1 MSSSSQDPAS
11 LALHNARRALQSG
24 NQLEARRWAQRAA
37 ALAPQSEEP
46 WLLLAALGGEPR
58 ASLAYLKR
66 ALEINPESQRARK
79 GMHWAVSR
87 QRAAP
92 PFEPKPLTTLPI
104 TRPVSPLS
112 QPVLLHP
119 TLVEPSR
126 SIPKIAIALASLA
139 VLCLALG
146 LAAFFGAP
154 VFDSALAKPLAQVRL
169 ALASPTFT
177 ATYTETPTFTPS
189 FTPTPTFT
197 STPLPTDT
205 PTQTPTETPTLTPTE
220 TPPPTAT
227 FTPTETPTETPI
239 PPPQPTKAPKP
250 KKVSGPYV
258 RPGAVNTEERWV
270 DVDLSSQTAYAMQ
283 GDQVVKSFIV
293 STGLWNTPTI
303 TGVFR
308 VYVKYRSAD
317 MSGPGY
323 YLPSVPYVMYFY
335 KDYGLHG
342 TYWHNNFG
350 HPMSHGCV
358 NFRTDDAAWLYKFVS
373 IGTVVSVHP

>member
-1 MSSSSQDPAS
+1 MSSSPQDPAS

-24 NQLEARRWAQRAA
+24 NHREARRWAQQAA

-46 WLLLAALGGEPR
+46 WLLLAALAGPR

-66 ALEINPESQRARK
+66 ALEINPDSQRARK
-79 GMHWAVSR
+79 GMHWAVHR
-87 QRAAP
+87 QRTAQSVESIITP
-92 PFEPKPLTTLPI
+92 TLP
-104 TRPVSPLS
+104 PSKPD
-112 QPVLLHP
+112 QAHDQQVLLHP
-119 TLVEPSR
+119 PVVVPSR
-126 SIPKIAIALASLA
+126 SFPTMAILLGGLVA
-139 VLCLALG
+139 LCLALS

-154 VFDSALAKPLAQVRL
+154 VFDSALAKPIAQVRM

-177 ATYTETPTFTPS
+177 ATYTETPTS
-189 FTPTPTFT
+189 TPTFT
-197 STPLPTDT
+197 STPTPTDT
-205 PTQTPTETPTLTPTE
+205 PTQTPTETPTATPTE
-220 TPPPTAT
+220 TPTPTAT
-227 FTPTETPTETPI
+227 FTPTETPTETPV
-239 PPPQPTKAPKP
+239 PTPQPTKPPKP
-250 KKVSGPYV
+250 KKVAGPYV
-258 RPGAVNTEERWV
+258 RPGAVNAEERWV

-283 GDQVVKSFIV
+283 GDQVVKNFVV
-293 STGLWNTPTI
+293 STGLWNTPTV

-317 MSGPGY
+317 MTGPGY
-323 YLPSVPYVMYFY
+323 YLPAVPYVMYFY

>member
-1 MSSSSQDPAS
+1 MSPSPQDPAS
-11 LALHNARRALQSG
+11 LALHNARRALQKG
-24 NQLEARRWAQRAA
+24 NQNEARRWAQRAA

-46 WLLLAALGGEPR
+46 WLLLAALAEPR

-79 GMHWAVSR
+79 GMHWAVHR
-87 QRAAP
+87 QRATRARKP
-92 PFEPKPLTTLPI
+92 PSLPY
-104 TRPVSPLS
+104 RPSPRPDLAS
-112 QPVLLHP
+112 TQPVLMQP
-119 TLVEPSR
+119 TIIEPAPAW
-126 SIPKIAIALASLA
+126 PKLAIYLGVLI
-139 VLCLALG
+139 VLCLALS
-146 LAAFFGAP
+146 LTAFFGAP
-154 VFDSALAKPLAQVRL
+154 AFDSALAKPIAQVRL

-177 ATYTETPTFTPS
+177 ATFTQTPTFTPTYTA
-189 FTPTPTFT
+189 TPT
-197 STPLPTDT
+197 PTDT
-205 PTQTPTETPTLTPTE
+205 PTQTPTDTPTSTPTE
-220 TPPPTAT
+220 TPTPTAT

-239 PPPQPTKAPKP
+239 PTPQPTMPPKP
-250 KKVSGPYV
+250 KKVSGPYA
-258 RPGAVNTEERWV
+258 RPGAVNAEEHWV

-283 GDQVVKSFIV
+283 GDQVVKSFLV
-293 STGLWNTPTI
+293 STGLWNTPTV

-308 VYVKYRSAD
+308 VYAKYRSAD
-317 MSGPGY
+317 MTGPGY

-373 IGTVVSVHP
+373 IGTIVSVHP